1 MLVMFSTI
9 FVAETKTFFV
19 CNFEVIYV
27 INTGLSKQ
35 FRSEMFRELV
45 ENIGCLLSILV
56 WLLFA
61 DDILLSNS

>member
-35 FRSEMFRELV
+35 FHSEMFRELV

-56 WLLFA
+56 
-61 DDILLSNS
+61 